1 MNFDRIVYSFLA
13 ATAMASCAVQCTVS
27 SAQTEEQCVAEAAS
41 DDMCLE
47 ADVFEGGE

>member
-27 SAQTEEQCVAEAAS
+27 SATEEQCVEAVS

-47 ADVFEGGE
+47 DDTEGGE